1 MKKVSKLSK
10 KNRSKMINEL
20 IETEL
25 NNYDFDDMY
34 ECLINILAYGHNGY
48 NNLDDASL
56 IIKHKEL
63 MG

>member
-1 MKKVSKLSK
+1 
-10 KNRSKMINEL
+10 MINEL